1 MLNFLPISLSNEWQ
15 STKKKATHLV
25 YFRLEKTGT
34 GRYNILNRMGIYIP
48 IKLQNVASLDDCN
61 SLE

>member
-1 MLNFLPISLSNEWQ
+1 M
-15 STKKKATHLV
+15 TKHKKKATHLV

-34 GRYNILNRMGIYIP
+34 GRYNILNRMGIYSP
-48 IKLQNVASLDDCN
+48 IELQNVASLDDCN